1 MFPENVSDSKEVASF
16 LRGQL
21 LSDVFCSQIE
31 EKRLHRQDLTK
42 SKFSGQSTF
51 MGNSIGTVTL

>member
-31 EKRLHRQDLTK
+31 EKRLHHQDLTK

-51 MGNSIGTVTL
+51 MGNSIDIVTF